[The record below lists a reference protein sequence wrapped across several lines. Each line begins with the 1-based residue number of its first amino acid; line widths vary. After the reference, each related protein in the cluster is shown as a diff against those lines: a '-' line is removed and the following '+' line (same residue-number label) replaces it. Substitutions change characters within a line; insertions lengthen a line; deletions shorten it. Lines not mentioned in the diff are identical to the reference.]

1 MLTIEDK
8 FRGCLVGGA
17 TGDALGAQGEFYSTT
32 SISERYGQ
40 DGIRDLERSYG
51 VMGAITDDT
60 QMTLFTAEGC
70 IRYGKFLND
79 VDIAR
84 LVRSI
89 RSSSSILT
97 SSAERSTLGLAILKR
112 LADFTKEEAMVKFP
126 GGKHY
131 VSAG

>member
-17 TGDALGAQGEFYSTT
+17 TGDALGAPGEFYSTT

-60 QMTLFTAEGC
+60 QMTLFTAGGC
-70 IRYGKFLND
+70 IRFGKILND
-79 VDIAR
+79 VDIAK

-112 LADFTKEEAMVKFP
+112 LADFTKGEAMVKSP

>member
-1 MLTIEDK
+1 MLTNEDM

-17 TGDALGAQGEFYSTT
+17 TGDALGAPIEFYSTAA
-32 SISERYGQ
+32 ISERYGQ

-112 LADFTKEEAMVKFP
+112 LADFTMEEAMVKFP